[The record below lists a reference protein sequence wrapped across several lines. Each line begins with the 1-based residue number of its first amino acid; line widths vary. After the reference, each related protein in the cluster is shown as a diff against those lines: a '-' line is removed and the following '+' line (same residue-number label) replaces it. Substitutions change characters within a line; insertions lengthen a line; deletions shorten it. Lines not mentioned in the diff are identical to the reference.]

1 MQFPFHHKTNCIPCR
16 LPISAF
22 AMLGFEH
29 CIANQFLIPMGIALG
44 APVTARQFVASNLIP
59 ATIGN
64 WIGGAICMATVYA
77 WVYGSPPQQL
87 AAWWEQR
94 RVGGG
99 LKSDAVAVVTESSS
113 GKLNKASSHSIMRH

>member
-1 MQFPFHHKTNCIPCR
+1 
-16 LPISAF
+16 
-22 AMLGFEH
+22 MLGFEH

-87 AAWWEQR
+87 AAWWAQR
-94 RVGGG
+94 QVGDGVQ
-99 LKSDAVAVVTESSS
+99 SDVVAVVTESNS
-113 GKLNKASSHSIMRH
+113 GQKGKSPKPIE

>member
-1 MQFPFHHKTNCIPCR
+1 MHWMFHLTAALLPLASKCR

-44 APVTARQFVASNLIP
+44 APVSARQFVVSNLIP

-94 RVGGG
+94 RHRHG
-99 LKSDAVAVVTESSS
+99 LQSDAVAVVTEPNNR
-113 GKLNKASSHSIMRH
+113 GKGGKP

>member
-1 MQFPFHHKTNCIPCR
+1 
-16 LPISAF
+16 
-22 AMLGFEH
+22 MLGFEH

-44 APVTARQFVASNLIP
+44 APVTARQFVSSNLIP

-87 AAWWEQR
+87 AAWWAKR
-94 RVGGG
+94 RSGGDHMMQ
-99 LKSDAVAVVTESSS
+99 SDAVAVVTEPRADRAK
-113 GKLNKASSHSIMRH
+113 GNKEGPGQH